1 MNILLTGASG
11 FIGSY
16 IFDKLSKEE
25 NIITIG
31 RGNQSI
37 TCDLSCEVPDLKDQ
51 YFDKVIHAA
60 GYAHVGTDVPNYKK
74 KMFDIN
80 LNGTHNLLKAISMV
94 KIKPSELIFFSTVAV
109 YGYKSGHKIT
119 EEFDLKATDP
129 YGVSKIEAEKAVITW
144 CNINNVRYQILRIP
158 LVIGKNPPGNLKKM
172 IDGIENGRYFSVGG
186 GKARKSM
193 VLLDDITQLISRPL
207 KLSGVYNI
215 TDDYDPTFR
224 ELELIISKNFGK
236 NIFNIPLNL
245 IRFIGYLGDFLK
257 FLGFKKIPLDTNLI
271 NKLTSDLTF
280 SCEKAKLEL
289 NWQPHKVTSN
299 FPI

>member
-16 IFDKLSKEE
+16 IFDKLSKKES
-25 NIITIG
+25 IFTIG
-31 RGNQSI
+31 RCNQSI
-37 TCDLSCEVPDLKDQ
+37 TCDLACNVPDLKDQ

-60 GYAHVGTDVPNYKK
+60 GYAHIGTDVPNYEK

-80 LNGTHNLLKAISMV
+80 LKGTHNLLKALSMLKV
-94 KIKPSELIFFSTVAV
+94 KPSEFIFFSTVAV
-109 YGYKSGHKIT
+109 YGCKSGHKIT
-119 EEFDLKATDP
+119 EEFELKATDP
-129 YGVSKIEAEKAVITW
+129 YGVSKIEAEKAIINW
-144 CNINNVRYQILRIP
+144 CNNNLVRYQILRIP

-172 IDGIENGRYFSVGG
+172 IDGIKSGKYFSIGS

-193 VLLDDITQLISRPL
+193 VLLDDLAQLVSRPI

-224 ELELIISKNFGK
+224 ELELIISENLAKK
-236 NIFNIPLNL
+236 IFTIPTNL
-245 IRFIGYLGDFLK
+245 IRFIGYLGDIMK
-257 FLGFKKIPLDTNLI
+257 FCGFKKVPLDTSLI

-280 SCEKAKLEL
+280 SCDKAKIEL